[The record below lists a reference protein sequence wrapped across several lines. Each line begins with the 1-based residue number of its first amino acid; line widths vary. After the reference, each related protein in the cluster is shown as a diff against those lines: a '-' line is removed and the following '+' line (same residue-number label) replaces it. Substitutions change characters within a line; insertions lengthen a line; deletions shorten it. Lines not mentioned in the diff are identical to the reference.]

1 MGDSHNRMSVPLVS
15 ELFTNWINSSEIT
28 LQEVVGSGTYGVVN
42 KGLWRGQE
50 VAVKQIKPEHHQ
62 AFETELKQLSR
73 VSAHPNIVSL
83 LGAIRDN
90 GFVSLV
96 MEFARGG
103 SLYKVLHSDVPV
115 LYSLSDAIS
124 WVHQCAS
131 GVAYLHSMQ
140 PKAIVHRDL
149 KSPNK
154 SPYESIDLIT
164 GFLGKQILGYE
175 LLGSA
180 RWMAPEVFESS
191 KYTEKCD
198 VYSWAIILW
207 EVLARRIPFDWLENV
222 DLVILLAAH
231 NGKRPPFL
239 HNCPQ
244 VILNLMTGCWS
255 KDPAIRP
262 SMAEVVVRMGQV
274 AKGMNHSNGMWF

>member
-103 SLYKVLHSDVPV
+103 SLYKG
-115 LYSLSDAIS
+115 I
-124 WVHQCAS
+124 
-131 GVAYLHSMQ
+131 AYG
-140 PKAIVHRDL
+140 AFI
-149 KSPNK
+149 
-154 SPYESIDLIT
+154 
-164 GFLGKQILGYE
+164 
-175 LLGSA
+175 
-180 RWMAPEVFESS
+180 
-191 KYTEKCD
+191 
-198 VYSWAIILW
+198 
-207 EVLARRIPFDWLENV
+207 
-222 DLVILLAAH
+222 
-231 NGKRPPFL
+231 
-239 HNCPQ
+239 
-244 VILNLMTGCWS
+244 
-255 KDPAIRP
+255 
-262 SMAEVVVRMGQV
+262 
-274 AKGMNHSNGMWF
+274 